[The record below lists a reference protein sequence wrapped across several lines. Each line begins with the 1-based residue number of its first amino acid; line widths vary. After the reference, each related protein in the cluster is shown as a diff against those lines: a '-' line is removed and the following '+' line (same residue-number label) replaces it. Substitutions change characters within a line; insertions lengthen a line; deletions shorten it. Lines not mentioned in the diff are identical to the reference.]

1 MSWAS
6 AVSRPKPAAR
16 KPAGVFNPR
25 PTAIYR
31 PVIVPEEI
39 DWARLV
45 SLDFETYYDAEYTLS
60 KLSTSEYV
68 RDPRFEVLM
77 VGIKVGNKPTRV
89 VPGNKVAAELRKI
102 PWATHSL
109 LCHNTQFDG
118 FILSHHYDI
127 HPQRLY
133 CTLSMARGLHS
144 NEIGSGL
151 DEVSVFYDGRG
162 KVQGVLEEQMKGIHF
177 KELFANKKLWDSST
191 TYCAQ
196 DVEEMLHIFKQM
208 VPKMP
213 RVEMDL
219 IHLTNRMFVQ
229 PVLKVDLP
237 RVQKELD
244 RELAERKALLMNAL
258 TPQQLRDIEADEAEL
273 KKILKT
279 RAERSL
285 TGEARV
291 ELITKRVVGSNER
304 FADLLRAEGV
314 EPPVKISPAWM
325 KKPAAE
331 RFDEDKWA
339 YAFAKDDL
347 DFVNLPDNIEQLGE
361 GLNLNK
367 KADVE
372 KLAARQQRL
381 RSLVDVRLAVKS
393 TSNITRAERF
403 LRAGA
408 NGMPLPVG
416 YAYARAH
423 CLTGDAQVLTRS
435 GWVALAGWSGGD
447 IAQWSED
454 GAIKFAPATPNE
466 FVVDETLVVA
476 EAPYHRAKYTKGHT
490 LPTYT
495 SAGTF
500 KPRKAGEA
508 LSARFDLPLSGVLD
522 GTADIT
528 PLEAQLA
535 VMVQA
540 DGNVRSD
547 MARGLC
553 VRFGFSKLRKIQR
566 CKALLAQAGISF
578 TETWE
583 EDVCRI
589 RVGAAHYAQL
599 TRLVGPYKQFD
610 KDLFDAPAVTKKA
623 FIDELAFWDGSPEPQ
638 PKGFSYLTTDEYNAQ
653 FVATMAHL
661 SGRAAKTTTRKRSS
675 SMWSDMHT
683 VYVRS
688 DVRTRSIPAHYREV
702 EFRGKVYCPTTQT
715 GYFLVRQDGYIVVT
729 GNTGR
734 WGGNNKMNMQNLQRG
749 GELRQS
755 ILAPSGHVIC
765 VADSGQI
772 EARVNGMLWGQD
784 DLLEAFRVSDEY
796 ERRVG
801 GMPKDKRPPPALH
814 ERDAY
819 CRFGDDIYGR
829 TITKADTMERFV
841 GKVCVLGLGYQMGAP
856 KLQIT
861 LARGALGGPPVF
873 FELDRCKEIVNTYRR
888 RNYRIAQGWEIC
900 AGIIEDMAIGRE
912 GSHGPICWE
921 QDTIWLPNGMRLHY
935 PDLKK
940 APGDKGWDEWTYQAK
955 EMRKKIYGGLLCE
968 NLVQALARIIV
979 AEQMLQI
986 DTFARV
992 VMTTHDEVV
1001 AIARKAQADRVMTR
1015 MIKTMQTSP
1024 KWWPGI
1030 PLNAEGGYAV
1040 NYSK

>member
-6 AVSRPKPAAR
+6 AVSRTKPAVR

-31 PVIVPEEI
+31 PVIVPEAI

-45 SLDFETYYDAEYTLS
+45 SLDFETYYDTEYTLS

-162 KVQGVLEEQMKGIHF
+162 KVQGVLEELMKGIHF

-423 CLTGDAQVLTRS
+423 
-435 GWVALAGWSGGD
+435 
-447 IAQWSED
+447 
-454 GAIKFAPATPNE
+454 
-466 FVVDETLVVA
+466 TL
-476 EAPYHRAKYTKGHT
+476 
-490 LPTYT
+490 
-495 SAGTF
+495 
-500 KPRKAGEA
+500 
-508 LSARFDLPLSGVLD
+508 
-522 GTADIT
+522 
-528 PLEAQLA
+528 
-535 VMVQA
+535 
-540 DGNVRSD
+540 
-547 MARGLC
+547 
-553 VRFGFSKLRKIQR
+553 
-566 CKALLAQAGISF
+566 
-578 TETWE
+578 
-583 EDVCRI
+583 
-589 RVGAAHYAQL
+589 
-599 TRLVGPYKQFD
+599 
-610 KDLFDAPAVTKKA
+610 
-623 FIDELAFWDGSPEPQ
+623 
-638 PKGFSYLTTDEYNAQ
+638 
-653 FVATMAHL
+653 
-661 SGRAAKTTTRKRSS
+661 
-675 SMWSDMHT
+675 
-683 VYVRS
+683 
-688 DVRTRSIPAHYREV
+688 
-702 EFRGKVYCPTTQT
+702 
-715 GYFLVRQDGYIVVT
+715 
-729 GNTGR
+729 R

-796 ERRVG
+796 ERRVS

-900 AGIIEDMAIGRE
+900 AGIIEDMAAGRE

-979 AEQMLQI
+979 AEQMLEI
-986 DTFARV
+986 DTFAQV

-1001 AIARKAQADRVMTR
+1001 AITRKAQAERVMAR
-1015 MIKTMQTSP
+1015 MIKTMQAPP
-1024 KWWPGI
+1024 KWWPNI